1 MAGMVPYAG
10 PAFAAGVKVNWSRIW
25 RAVKV
30 LGVSAVADSMFITE
44 GELAAE
50 LLKRPQRRKKKG
62 ITGRQLS
69 QARRVNRIVTNWH
82 SMLTCSPRAR
92 KKR

>member
-10 PAFAAGVKVNWSRIW
+10 PAFAAGVKVNWGKIW

-82 SMLTCSPRAR
+82 KSLTSCAPRKR
-92 KKR
+92 K